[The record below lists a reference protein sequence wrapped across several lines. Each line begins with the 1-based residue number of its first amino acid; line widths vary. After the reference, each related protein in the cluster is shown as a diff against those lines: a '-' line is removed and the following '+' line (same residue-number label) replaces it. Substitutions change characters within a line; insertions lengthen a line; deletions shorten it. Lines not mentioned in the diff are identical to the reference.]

1 MIELGAV
8 MYVMMGVF
16 GFIGYQRGL
25 SKELISLAGIILALF
40 ALFQFNNLLLNVLL
54 ANVPP
59 EQKFVVQCLLFGT
72 IVFFAYQTRGLGRK
86 LANDS
91 GRDSLQSTILG
102 TLMGAVNGYL
112 IWGSPVVF
120 HAHQRLPAVALHF
133 CAASRDAERRYDRRA
148 AAVLAGGRA
157 KRRWELV
164 GVCGHFVIR
173 ICANLDLKQRGRAQA
188 LRFRHAGSSRSWLR
202 CTACCGS
209 APLFSPYWG

>member
-112 IWGSPVVF
+112 IWGSLWYFMHINGYPLSPF
-120 HAHQRLPAVALHF
+120 ISAPPAGTRSADMIAALPL
-133 CAASRDAERRYDRRA
+133 YL
-148 AAVLAGGRA
+148 LAGGPNGDGNLLA
-157 KRRWELV
+157 FAVILL
-164 GVCGHFVIR
+164 FVFVLIL
-173 ICANLDLKQRGRAQA
+173 I
-188 LRFRHAGSSRSWLR
+188 
-202 CTACCGS
+202 
-209 APLFSPYWG
+209 

>member
-8 MYVMMGVF
+8 MYVMIGLF

-59 EQKFVVQCLLFGT
+59 EQKFVVQCLIFGV

-86 LANDS
+86 LASDG
-91 GRDSLQSTILG
+91 GRDSLQTTILG

-112 IWGSPVVF
+112 IWGSLWYFMHINGYPLSPF
-120 HAHQRLPAVALHF
+120 ITAPPAGTQSADMIAALPL
-133 CAASRDAERRYDRRA
+133 YL
-148 AAVLAGGRA
+148 LAGGPA
-157 KRRWELV
+157 GDGNLLAFAV
-164 GVCGHFVIR
+164 ILLFVFVLIL
-173 ICANLDLKQRGRAQA
+173 I
-188 LRFRHAGSSRSWLR
+188 
-202 CTACCGS
+202 
-209 APLFSPYWG
+209 